1 MCWCLRGPEPGWG
14 HYKGNMVSG
23 CSEPQGAQLRS
34 KNQDLLSEGTGRDP
48 QARGRNVRQWWPVGS
63 ANGLGRHESESL
75 PENAGPLSGKDPARR
90 PASRLM
96 APPGSRAAPNPVPGL
111 PSSLPGSPAPPQ
123 VAAQS
128 PPPPQPRERMAGT
141 EFNRHHQQPPG
152 KPGKVDTLIPVTVPG
167 DQAQGR
173 MAGGP
178 TPRGAW
184 PLPGRCHGEEPI

>member
-1 MCWCLRGPEPGWG
+1 
-14 HYKGNMVSG
+14 MVSG

-34 KNQDLLSEGTGRDP
+34 ENQDLLSEKTGRDP
-48 QARGRNVRQWWPVGS
+48 QARGRNVRQWWPVSS

-75 PENAGPLSGKDPARR
+75 PENARPTFWKRPCQETCLQTHGATRFSGC
-90 PASRLM
+90 SN
-96 APPGSRAAPNPVPGL
+96 SVPGL
-111 PSSLPGSPAPPQ
+111 PSSLPGSLAPPQ

-141 EFNRHHQQPPG
+141 EFNRHHQRPPG
-152 KPGKVDTLIPVTVPG
+152 KPGKVDTLIPVTVSG

-173 MAGGP
+173 TAGGP
-178 TPRGAW
+178 TPRWAW